1 MKKNAMLKIAAI
13 LMVAV
18 LLTTCA
24 ISSTFAKYVSTDK
37 DSDSARVAKWG
48 IVVDV
53 EAAGAFAGSYGDKVQ
68 VGATDVKDLV
78 APGTKNDNAVSVT
91 ISSDMVE
98 VDAAVVVTPGE
109 DEDGNELSFVD
120 LEGWTIGTGNTFY
133 CPLVIKVDI
142 TGKETATF
150 QQTESLNSAAALEG
164 AINTYSAENFG
175 ADDFDIQAGAAF
187 SKTLTIGWSWAYG
200 EVTTEADGYV
210 NGNDVNDTLLG
221 NSAVDHTIAF
231 NVDVVVYQTGPAVQ

>member
-24 ISSTFAKYVSTDK
+24 ISSTFAKYVTTGEG
-37 DSDSARVAKWG
+37 SDSARVAKWG
-48 IVVDV
+48 ITVDV
-53 EAAGAFAGSYGDKVQ
+53 EAEGAFADAYGDKVQ
-68 VGATDVKDLV
+68 AGVADQDLV

-98 VDAAVVVTPGE
+98 VDAAVVVTPGV
-109 DEDGNELSFVD
+109 DEDGDELSFVD

-150 QQTESLNSAAALEG
+150 QQTEALNSAALLEG
-164 AINTYSAENFG
+164 AINDYIAENFG

-200 EVTTEADGYV
+200 DVTTEADGYV

-221 NSAVDHTIAF
+221 NSAENHTIAF

>member
-24 ISSTFAKYVSTDK
+24 ISSTFAKYVETGK
-37 DSDSARVAKWG
+37 GSDSARVAKWG
-48 IVVDV
+48 ITVDV
-53 EAAGAFAGSYGDKVQ
+53 EAEDAFADAYGDKVQ
-68 VGATDVKDLV
+68 AGVSGQDLV

-109 DEDGNELSFVD
+109 DEDGNALSFVD
-120 LEGWTIGTGNTFY
+120 LDGWTIGTGNTFY
-133 CPLVIKVDI
+133 CPLVIEVDI

-150 QQTESLNSAAALEG
+150 QQTESLNSAALLEG
-164 AINTYSAENFG
+164 AINDYIAENFG
-175 ADDFDIQAGAAF
+175 ADDFNIQAGAAF

-200 EVTTEADGYV
+200 EVTTDADGYV

-221 NSAVDHTIAF
+221 NSAEDHTIAF
-231 NVDVVVYQTGPAVQ
+231 NVDVVVYQTGPAVA